1 LSHFSLREK
10 GLDLAVHLVVF
21 ATIYGFLLSYFTPA
35 CLFSKTITTGG
46 DTPSHYAAADYLI
59 HTLLPGGKIIG
70 WMPGNYAGFPL
81 FQFYFPLP
89 FLIMALLKVFV
100 PLQIAFKV
108 VTVLG
113 IFLLPLCAY
122 GCLRFLRQ
130 PSPIPTIGAIFTLPF
145 LFMEANSMW
154 GGNIPSTLSGEFA
167 YSLGF
172 ALLVLY
178 TGTFYRGIG
187 ENRYARIN
195 ALILTIIGLSHGYT
209 LLFAVFSTTFFLFT
223 TDGFLRKLSYYFR
236 VNTLA
241 FLLLGFWLI
250 QLLWFTPHTTAFHF
264 VGVLDGVSQVFP
276 AILIPLI
283 VLALAGTLLIVIR
296 PHSSPPPSRGR
307 ESRNVIT
314 KYSPS
319 PGGRGSGGGGAEL
332 LPKKVLQI
340 HGNVLCYF
348 WFIIFVAGAF
358 YLIAYNINV
367 VDIRFLPYV
376 QFFLLLLA
384 AMGIGFMTGSV
395 KARLLIAP
403 LLAFLTVLWVNE
415 YVSYIPKWI
424 EWDYSGFEA
433 KKPWPQ
439 FRAVNEY
446 LKGSCQDPR
455 VVYEHDLQNRAVG
468 SVRAFESLPL
478 FSGRSTLE
486 GLYIQSSISSPF
498 VFYLQSEISQRPSCP
513 LSNYNYSRLNLAR
526 GLEHLKM
533 FNVSHFIVVT
543 DDVRKALERSPD
555 AIREKD
561 YPPYTIYRLRKNPD
575 RYVSLL
581 HYEPTLMITK
591 NWRRRAFE
599 WFRRG
604 DLDTRIVF
612 KDNLEPSD
620 AIHFKTIIKD
630 QLPESPISNP
640 TNSTNSTSPM
650 NPTGGSIKETIRPE
664 EIIIETT
671 NIDRP
676 HLIRVSYHP
685 NWHVE
690 GADRIY
696 LVSPSF
702 MLIYPTQQRVRLYFG
717 RSFPNYLGVGLTLL
731 GLIIILASLEPV
743 RTLVFSR
750 YPLSVIRDLISLF
763 GQTSL
768 RVHLP
773 HFPYKKQL
781 LVVVSGGILS
791 ILAVTVLLDYHND
804 ATTVYNKGMYYF
816 RKKDYEK
823 ARAFFEK
830 GMSKFPLSPI
840 IDQTAFHFAIT
851 YFKEKDWQKALD
863 AFKEMAARYPETR
876 KLPEVLYHI
885 GICHLRLHKPKEAI
899 HVFRKV
905 IEDFPEDRWARYARE
920 RNCELGNCEFRN

>member
-1 LSHFSLREK
+1 MSHFSLKEK
-10 GLDLAVHLVVF
+10 GLDLAAHVIVF
-21 ATIYGFLLSYFTPA
+21 AIIYGFLLSYFTPA

-59 HTLLPGGKIIG
+59 HTLLPKGKIIG

-89 FLIMALLKVFV
+89 FLIMALLQVSM

-122 GCLRFLRQ
+122 GCLRLLRQ
-130 PSPIPTIGAIFTLPF
+130 PAPIPTIGAIFTLPF

-167 YSLGF
+167 YGLGF

-178 TGTFYRGIG
+178 IGTFYRGIT

-209 LLFAVFSTTFFLFT
+209 LLFAVFATTFFLFT
-223 TDGFLRKLSYYFR
+223 TDDFLKKLWYYLR

-250 QLLWFTPHTTAFHF
+250 QLLWFSPHTTAFHF
-264 VGVLDGVSQVFP
+264 VGVLDGISQVFP
-276 AILIPLI
+276 TILIPLI
-283 VLALAGTLLIVIR
+283 VFALIGTLLILTKGIR
-296 PHSSPPPSRGR
+296 R
-307 ESRNVIT
+307 
-314 KYSPS
+314 
-319 PGGRGSGGGGAEL
+319 
-332 LPKKVLQI
+332 KKAAQS
-340 HGNVLCYF
+340 HANVLCYF

-358 YLIAYNINV
+358 YFIAYNINV
-367 VDIRFLPYV
+367 VDIRFLPYI
-376 QFFLLLLA
+376 QFFLLLLG
-384 AMGIGFMTGSV
+384 AMGVGFMTELV
-395 KARLLIAP
+395 KVRLLIAP

-415 YVSYIPKWI
+415 HVTYIPKWI

-433 KKPWPQ
+433 KKLWPQ
-439 FRAVNEY
+439 FRAINEY

-455 VVYEHDLQNRAVG
+455 VVYEHDLQTRAVG

-486 GLYIQSSISSPF
+486 GLYIQSSITSPF
-498 VFYLQSEISQRPSCP
+498 VFYLQSEISPRPSCP
-513 LSNYNYSRLNLAR
+513 LSNYNYSRLNLER

-533 FNVSHFIVVT
+533 FNVSHFIAVT

-561 YPPYTIYRLRKNPD
+561 YRPYTIYRLRKNPD

-604 DLDTRIVF
+604 DPHTHIVF
-612 KDNLEPSD
+612 KDKLEPSD

-630 QLPESPISNP
+630 QLPENPISNP
-640 TNSTNSTSPM
+640 KNTINPI
-650 NPTGGSIKETIRPE
+650 NPTGGRIKETIRPE

-702 MLIYPTQQRVRLYFG
+702 MLIYPTQERVRLYFG
-717 RSFPNYLGVGLTLL
+717 RSLPNYLGVGLSLL
-731 GLIIILASLEPV
+731 GLIIILASLKRV
-743 RTLVFSR
+743 RDLIFFR
-750 YPLSVIRDLISLF
+750 YPLSVIRNFISLC

-768 RVHLP
+768 RVQLP
-773 HFPYKKQL
+773 YFRYRKQL
-781 LVVVSGGILS
+781 LLVVSGGILA
-791 ILAVTVLLDYHND
+791 ILVVTILLDYHND
-804 ATTVYNKGMYYF
+804 ATTIYNKGMRYY
-816 RKKDYEK
+816 RKEDYEK
-823 ARAFFEK
+823 ARAFFGK
-830 GMSKFPLSPI
+830 GMMKFPLSPI

-851 YFKEKDWQKALD
+851 YFRENDWQKALD
-863 AFKEMAARYPETR
+863 AFKEMAARYPESR

-899 HVFRKV
+899 QVFRNV
-905 IEDFPEDRWARYARE
+905 TEDFPEDRWAKYARK
-920 RNCELGNCEFRN
+920 RLSELGNCEFRN

>member
-1 LSHFSLREK
+1 MSHFSLKEK

-21 ATIYGFLLSYFTPA
+21 AIIYGFLLSYFTPA

-46 DTPSHYAAADYLI
+46 DTPSHYAAANYLI
-59 HTLLPGGKIIG
+59 HTLLPKGTIIG

-89 FLIMALLKVFV
+89 FLIMALLKVFM

-122 GCLRFLRQ
+122 GCLRLLRQ

-145 LFMEANSMW
+145 LFMDANSMW

-178 TGTFYRGIG
+178 IGSFYRGIT
-187 ENRYARIN
+187 ENRYVRIN
-195 ALILTIIGLSHGYT
+195 ALILTINGLSHGYT
-209 LLFAVFSTTFFLFT
+209 LLFAVFATTFFLFT
-223 TDGFLRKLSYYFR
+223 TDRFLKKLWYYLR
-236 VNTLA
+236 VNSLA

-264 VGVLDGVSQVFP
+264 VGVLDGISQVFP
-276 AILIPLI
+276 TILIPLI
-283 VLALAGTLLIVIR
+283 VFALIGTLLIL
-296 PHSSPPPSRGR
+296 
-307 ESRNVIT
+307 T
-314 KYSPS
+314 K
-319 PGGRGSGGGGAEL
+319 GMRT
-332 LPKKVLQI
+332 KKAVQS
-340 HGNVLCYF
+340 HANVLCYF
-348 WFIIFVAGAF
+348 WFIVFVAGAF

-376 QFFLLLLA
+376 QFFLLLLG
-384 AMGIGFMTGSV
+384 AMGVGLMTELV
-395 KARLLIAP
+395 RVRLLIAP
-403 LLAFLTVLWVNE
+403 LLALLTLLWANE
-415 YVSYIPKWI
+415 HVTFIPKRI

-433 KKPWPQ
+433 KKLWPQ
-439 FRAVNEY
+439 FQAINEY

-486 GLYIQSSISSPF
+486 GLYIQSSVTSPF
-498 VFYLQSEISQRPSCP
+498 VFYLQSEISPKPSCP
-513 LSNYNYSRLNLAR
+513 LSNYNYSRLNFRR

-533 FNVSHFIVVT
+533 FNVSHFIAVT
-543 DDVRKALERSPD
+543 DDVRKALERSPE
-555 AIREKD
+555 ATRKKD

-591 NWRRRAFE
+591 NWRRSAFE

-604 DLDTRIVF
+604 DLNTHIVF
-612 KDNLEPSD
+612 KDKLEPSD
-620 AIHFKTIIKD
+620 AIHFKTITKD
-630 QLPESPISNP
+630 QLPENPISNSKNKMNLL
-640 TNSTNSTSPM
+640 NST
-650 NPTGGSIKETIRPE
+650 GGLIKETIKPE
-664 EIIIETT
+664 EIIIETA

-690 GADRIY
+690 GAERIY

-702 MLIYPTQQRVRLYFG
+702 MLIYPTQERVRLYFG

-731 GLIIILASLEPV
+731 GLIIILASLKPARNV
-743 RTLVFSR
+743 VFSR
-750 YPLSVIRDLISLF
+750 YPLSVIRDLTSLF
-763 GQTSL
+763 DRISL
-768 RVHLP
+768 RVQIP
-773 HFPYKKQL
+773 HFPYKRHL
-781 LVVVSGGILS
+781 LLVVSGGIFA
-791 ILAVTVLLDYHND
+791 ILVVTILLDYHND
-804 ATTVYNKGMYYF
+804 ATTIYNKGMRYY
-816 RKKDYEK
+816 RKEDYAK
-823 ARAFFEK
+823 ARAYFEK
-830 GMSKFPLSPI
+830 GMRKFPLSPI

-851 YFKEKDWQKALD
+851 YFRENDWQKALD
-863 AFKEMAARYPETR
+863 AFKEMAARYPESR

-885 GICHLRLHKPKEAI
+885 GICHLSLHQPKEAI
-899 HVFRKV
+899 QVFRKV
-905 IEDFPEDRWARYARE
+905 IEDFPGDRWAGYSRKRLRE
-920 RNCELGNCEFRN
+920 MGL

>member
-1 LSHFSLREK
+1 MSHFSLKEK

-21 ATIYGFLLSYFTPA
+21 AIVYGFLLSYFTPA

-59 HTLLPGGKIIG
+59 HTLLPRGKIIG

-178 TGTFYRGIG
+178 TGTFYRGIR

-209 LLFAVFSTTFFLFT
+209 LLFAVFATTFFLFT
-223 TDGFLRKLSYYFR
+223 TDDFLRKLSYYLR

-276 AILIPLI
+276 TILIPLI
-283 VLALAGTLLIVIR
+283 VFALMGSLLILTRSI
-296 PHSSPPPSRGR
+296 
-307 ESRNVIT
+307 
-314 KYSPS
+314 K
-319 PGGRGSGGGGAEL
+319 A
-332 LPKKVLQI
+332 KKLVQR
-340 HGNVLCYF
+340 HAHVLCYF

-376 QFFLLLLA
+376 QFFLPLLA
-384 AMGIGFMTGSV
+384 AMGIGFIAEPINV
-395 KARLLIAP
+395 RLLIAP
-403 LLAFLTVLWVNE
+403 LLAFLTVFWVNE
-415 YVSYIPKWI
+415 YVSYIPRWI

-439 FRAVNEY
+439 FQAVNEY

-498 VFYLQSEISQRPSCP
+498 VFYLQSEISRRPSCP
-513 LSNYNYSRLNLAR
+513 LSNYNYSRLNFKR

-575 RYVSLL
+575 TYVSVLG
-581 HYEPTLMITK
+581 YKPTLMITK
-591 NWRRRAFE
+591 NWRHKAFE

-612 KDNLEPSD
+612 KDKLEPSD

-630 QLPESPISNP
+630 QLPENPISNP
-640 TNSTNSTSPM
+640 TNSRNPM
-650 NPTGGSIKETIRPE
+650 NPTGGSIRETIRPE

-731 GLIIILASLEPV
+731 GLIIILASLKPV
-743 RTLVFSR
+743 RTLFPRRFFSC
-750 YPLSVIRDLISLF
+750 L

-781 LVVVSGGILS
+781 LMVVSGGILS
-791 ILAVTVLLDYHND
+791 ILVVTVLLDYHND
-804 ATTVYNKGMYYF
+804 ATTIYNKGMHYF
-816 RKKDYEK
+816 RKEDYEK
-823 ARAFFEK
+823 ARAFFGK

-851 YFKEKDWQKALD
+851 YFKESDWQKALD
-863 AFKEMAARYPETR
+863 AFKEMAARYPESR

-899 HVFRKV
+899 QVFRKV
-905 IEDFPEDRWARYARE
+905 TEDFPQDRWAGYARE
-920 RNCELGNCEFRN
+920 RLKELGL

>member
-1 LSHFSLREK
+1 LSHFSLKEK
-10 GLDLAVHLVVF
+10 GLDSAIHLAVF
-21 ATIYGFLLSYFTPA
+21 ALIYGFLLSYFTPT
-35 CLFSKTITTGG
+35 CLFTKTITTGG

-59 HTLLPGGKIIG
+59 HTLLPRGKIIG

-89 FLIMALLKVFV
+89 FLIMALLRIFM
-100 PLQIAFKV
+100 PLQIAFKI

-130 PSPIPTIGAIFTLPF
+130 ASPIPTIGAIFTLPF
-145 LFMEANSMW
+145 LFMEANSIW

-178 TGTFYRGIG
+178 IGTFYRGIR
-187 ENRYARIN
+187 ENRYARMN
-195 ALILTIIGLSHGYT
+195 ALILTVIGLSHGYT

-223 TDGFLRKLSYYFR
+223 THDFLKKLSYYFR

-250 QLLWFTPHTTAFHF
+250 QLLWFTPYSTAFHF
-264 VGVLDGVSQVFP
+264 VGVLDGISQVFP
-276 AILIPLI
+276 AILLPLI
-283 VLALAGTLLIVIR
+283 VLALIGTLLILVKSI
-296 PHSSPPPSRGR
+296 G
-307 ESRNVIT
+307 T
-314 KYSPS
+314 KEVVQ
-319 PGGRGSGGGGAEL
+319 RDT
-332 LPKKVLQI
+332 
-340 HGNVLCYF
+340 HVLCYF

-376 QFFLLLLA
+376 QFFLLLLG
-384 AMGIGFMTGSV
+384 AMGIGFVTEPI

-403 LLAFLTVLWVNE
+403 LLAFLTVVWVNE
-415 YVSYIPKWI
+415 WVSYIPKWI

-433 KKPWPQ
+433 KKLWPQ

-455 VVYEHDLQNRAVG
+455 VVYEHDLRNRAAG

-498 VFYLQSEISQRPSCP
+498 VFYLQSEISRRPSCP
-513 LSNYNYSRLNLAR
+513 LSNYNYSRLNFPR
-526 GLEHLKM
+526 GLEHLRM
-533 FNVSHFIVVT
+533 FNVSHFIAVT
-543 DDVRKALERSPD
+543 DHVRKALERFPE

-575 RYVSLL
+575 RYVSVLG
-581 HYEPTLMITK
+581 YEPALMITE

-604 DLDTRIVF
+604 DPHTHIVF
-612 KDNLEPSD
+612 KDELESSD
-620 AIHFKTIIKD
+620 AMHFKTIIRD
-630 QLPESPISNP
+630 QLPENPISNP
-640 TNSTNSTSPM
+640 KNAI
-650 NPTGGSIKETIRPE
+650 NPTGYPIKETIRPE

-671 NIDRP
+671 STDRP

-702 MLIYPTQQRVRLYFG
+702 MLIYPTQERVRLYFG
-717 RSFPNYLGVGLTLL
+717 RSFPNYLGVGLSLL
-731 GLIIILASLEPV
+731 GLIIILASLKPV
-743 RTLVFSR
+743 RNLVFSR
-750 YPLSVIRDLISLF
+750 YPLSVIRGSISLF
-763 GQTSL
+763 DQAYL
-768 RVHLP
+768 RVRLP
-773 HFPYKKQL
+773 HFPYKRQL
-781 LVVVSGGILS
+781 LVAVSGGILAM
-791 ILAVTVLLDYHND
+791 LVVTILLDYHND
-804 ATTVYNKGMYYF
+804 ATTIYNKGMRYY

-823 ARAFFEK
+823 ARAFFAK
-830 GMSKFPLSPI
+830 GMMKFPLSPI

-863 AFKEMAARYPETR
+863 AFKDMAARYPESR
-876 KLPEVLYHI
+876 KIPEVLYHI
-885 GICHLRLHKPKEAI
+885 GVCHLRLHRPKQAI
-899 HVFRKV
+899 QVFRNV
-905 IEDFPEDRWARYARE
+905 IEDFPEDRWAQYARK
-920 RNCELGNCEFRN
+920 RLSELGQ

>member
-1 LSHFSLREK
+1 MSHFSSKEK
-10 GLDLAVHLVVF
+10 GLDLAVHLIVF
-21 ATIYGFLLSYFTPA
+21 ATIYGFLLSYFTPT

-59 HTLLPGGKIIG
+59 HTLLPRGKIIG

-89 FLIMALLKVFV
+89 FLIMALLQVFM
-100 PLQIAFKV
+100 PLQIAFKL

-113 IFLLPLCAY
+113 IFLLPMCAY
-122 GCLRFLRQ
+122 GCLRLLRQ
-130 PSPIPTIGAIFTLPF
+130 PSPIPAVGAIFTLPF

-167 YSLGF
+167 YGLAF

-178 TGTFYRGIG
+178 IGSFYRGIR

-195 ALILTIIGLSHGYT
+195 ALILAIIGLTHGYS
-209 LLFAVFSTTFFLFT
+209 LLFAVFATTFFLFT
-223 TDGFLRKLSYYFR
+223 THGFSKKLWYYLK
-236 VNTLA
+236 VNTIA
-241 FLLLGFWLI
+241 FFLLGFWLI
-250 QLLWFTPHTTAFHF
+250 QLLWFTPHTTPFHF
-264 VGVLDGVSQVFP
+264 VGVLDGISQVFP
-276 AILIPLI
+276 TILIPLI
-283 VLALAGTLLIVIR
+283 LFALIGTLLILIKGIR
-296 PHSSPPPSRGR
+296 
-307 ESRNVIT
+307 
-314 KYSPS
+314 
-319 PGGRGSGGGGAEL
+319 A
-332 LPKKVLQI
+332 KKVIQRQANL
-340 HGNVLCYF
+340 LCYF
-348 WFIIFVAGAF
+348 WFIVFVAGAF
-358 YLIAYNINV
+358 YLIAYNIKV
-367 VDIRFLPYV
+367 VDIRFLPYI
-376 QFFLLLLA
+376 QFFLLLLG
-384 AMGIGFMTGSV
+384 AMGIGFMTEHL

-415 YVSYIPKWI
+415 HVTYIPKWI

-433 KKPWPQ
+433 KKLWPQ
-439 FRAVNEY
+439 FRAINEY

-468 SVRAFESLPL
+468 SVRAFESLPF

-486 GLYIQSSISSPF
+486 GLYIQSSITSPF
-498 VFYLQSEISQRPSCP
+498 VFYLQSEISPKPSCP
-513 LSNYNYSRLNLAR
+513 LSNYNYSRLNIKR

-533 FNVSHFIVVT
+533 FNVSHLIAVT

-581 HYEPTLMITK
+581 DYEPTLMITK
-591 NWRRRAFE
+591 NWRRNAFE

-604 DLDTRIVF
+604 DLNAHIVF
-612 KDNLEPSD
+612 KDKLDPSD
-620 AIHFKTIIKD
+620 AIHFKTVIKD
-630 QLPESPISNP
+630 QFPENPISNQLNPMNP
-640 TNSTNSTSPM
+640 TNSTNST
-650 NPTGGSIKETIRPE
+650 NPTGGPIKETIRPE

-702 MLIYPTQQRVRLYFG
+702 MLIYPTQEKVRLYFG

-731 GLIIILASLEPV
+731 GLIIILSSLKPV
-743 RTLVFSR
+743 RNLIFFR
-750 YPLSVIRDLISLF
+750 YSLSVIRNLPSF
-763 GQTSL
+763 FNQASL
-768 RVHLP
+768 RIRLP
-773 HFPYKKQL
+773 HFRYKKQL
-781 LVVVSGGILS
+781 LFLVSVGIFSALVLT
-791 ILAVTVLLDYHND
+791 ILLDYHND
-804 ATTVYNKGMYYF
+804 ATTIYNKGMYYY
-816 RKKDYEK
+816 KKGDHEK
-823 ARAFFEK
+823 ARVYFGK
-830 GMSKFPLSPI
+830 GMKDFPLSPI

-851 YFKEKDWQKALD
+851 YFKENAWQKALD
-863 AFKEMAARYPETR
+863 AFEKMAITYPESR
-876 KLPEVLYHI
+876 KLTEVLYHI
-885 GICHLRLHKPKEAI
+885 GICHLRLHKPEEAI
-899 HVFRKV
+899 QVFNKV
-905 IEDFPEDRWARYARE
+905 IEDFPEDRWAGYARE

>member
-1 LSHFSLREK
+1 LSHFSLKEK
-10 GLDLAVHLVVF
+10 GLDLAVHVIVF
-21 ATIYGFLLSYFTPA
+21 AIIYGFLLSYFTPA
-35 CLFSKTITTGG
+35 CLFSKTITTDG

-59 HTLLPGGKIIG
+59 HTLLPKGKIIG

-89 FLIMALLKVFV
+89 FLIMALLQVFV
-100 PLQIAFKV
+100 PLQIAFKM

-122 GCLRFLRQ
+122 GCLRLLRQ
-130 PSPIPTIGAIFTLPF
+130 PAPIPTIGAIFTLPF

-167 YSLGF
+167 YGLGF

-178 TGTFYRGIG
+178 IGTFYRGIR

-209 LLFAVFSTTFFLFT
+209 LLFAVFATTFFLFT
-223 TDGFLRKLSYYFR
+223 TDGFLKKLWYYLR

-250 QLLWFTPHTTAFHF
+250 QLLWFSPHTTAFHF
-264 VGVLDGVSQVFP
+264 VGVLDGISQVFP
-276 AILIPLI
+276 TILIPLI
-283 VLALAGTLLIVIR
+283 VFALIGTLLIVIH
-296 PHSSPPPSRGR
+296 PHPSPPPSRGR
-307 ESRNVIT
+307 GSRNVIS

-319 PGGRGSGGGGAEL
+319 PGGRGLGGGGAEL
-332 LPKKVLQI
+332 LPKKAVQS
-340 HGNVLCYF
+340 HANVLCYF

-358 YLIAYNINV
+358 YFIAYNISV
-367 VDIRFLPYV
+367 VDIRFLPYI
-376 QFFLLLLA
+376 QFFLLLLG
-384 AMGIGFMTGSV
+384 AMGVGFMTELV
-395 KARLLIAP
+395 KVRLLIAP

-415 YVSYIPKWI
+415 HVTYIPKWI

-433 KKPWPQ
+433 KKLWPQ
-439 FRAVNEY
+439 FRAINEY

-455 VVYEHDLQNRAVG
+455 VVYEHDLQTRAVG

-486 GLYIQSSISSPF
+486 GLYIQSSITSPF
-498 VFYLQSEISQRPSCP
+498 VFYLQSEISPKPSCP
-513 LSNYNYSRLNLAR
+513 LSNYNYSRLNLER

-533 FNVSHFIVVT
+533 FNVSHFIAVT
-543 DDVRKALERSPD
+543 DDVRKALETSPD

-591 NWRRRAFE
+591 NWRGRAFE

-604 DLDTRIVF
+604 DLNTHIVF
-612 KDNLEPSD
+612 KDKLEPSD
-620 AIHFKTIIKD
+620 AIHFKTITKD
-630 QLPESPISNP
+630 QFPENPISNP
-640 TNSTNSTSPM
+640 I
-650 NPTGGSIKETIRPE
+650 NPINPINPKGGPIKETIKPE

-696 LVSPSF
+696 LASPSF
-702 MLIYPTQQRVRLYFG
+702 MLIYPRQERVRLYFG

-731 GLIIILASLEPV
+731 GLIIILASLKHV
-743 RTLVFSR
+743 RNLMFFR
-750 YPLSVIRDLISLF
+750 YPLSVIRNFISLS

-768 RVHLP
+768 HVHLS
-773 HFPYKKQL
+773 HFRYRKQL
-781 LVVVSGGILS
+781 LLAVSGGILA
-791 ILAVTVLLDYHND
+791 ILVLTILLDYHND
-804 ATTVYNKGMYYF
+804 ATTIYNKGMHYY
-816 RKKDYEK
+816 KKGDYEK
-823 ARAFFEK
+823 ARTFFGK
-830 GMSKFPLSPI
+830 GMKKFPLSPI

-851 YFKEKDWQKALD
+851 YFKENDWQKALD
-863 AFKEMAARYPETR
+863 AFEEMAMSYPESR
-876 KLPEVLYHI
+876 KLPEILYHI
-885 GICHLRLHKPKEAI
+885 GICHLRLHSSEKAI
-899 HVFRKV
+899 QVFRKV
-905 IEDFPEDRWARYARE
+905 IEEFPGDRWAGYARE
-920 RNCELGNCEFRN
+920 RLREMGL